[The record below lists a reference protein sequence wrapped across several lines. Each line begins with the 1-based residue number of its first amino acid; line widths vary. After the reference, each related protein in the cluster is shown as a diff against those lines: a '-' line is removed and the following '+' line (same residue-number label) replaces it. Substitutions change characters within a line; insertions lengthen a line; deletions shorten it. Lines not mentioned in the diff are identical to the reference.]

1 MQGVKTFQNFVVR
14 DEVDG
19 KAETFWA
26 IAALAVV
33 AALVAVI
40 AILYIHPTGQVEY
53 RAQMTESGGIAAG
66 TEVRVAGVP
75 IGKVREVTLGAGK
88 DEGKVNVTMAVD
100 DTVFV
105 GDQTSLQ
112 VRMLTVVGGA
122 YVALLPAGERRLGT
136 SVIPPERTA
145 VPYSTAEVIDDAAK
159 LVPEIDTPKLRKV
172 AVTMTDALDSAPGAV
187 RGILSDVEKLTGL
200 VNQQQNQIRSLADIG
215 EEYTTKLADQKKVL
229 VEMIRRIRAVL
240 PVMVGYKDRGILTY
254 NSLGDL
260 VLYVGDVL
268 GKPYMTEIKPQ
279 LDMLTDTASAE
290 KTQKTIARMDT
301 AITALKQIV
310 DKLSA
315 IVYPGGVK
323 LDFSEQVID
332 DRIVCIP
339 IAGRTC

>member
-26 IAALAVV
+26 IVALAVV

-122 YVALLPAGERRLGT
+122 SQPL
-136 SVIPPERTA
+136 
-145 VPYSTAEVIDDAAK
+145 K
-159 LVPEIDTPKLRKV
+159 
-172 AVTMTDALDSAPGAV
+172 
-187 RGILSDVEKLTGL
+187 
-200 VNQQQNQIRSLADIG
+200 
-215 EEYTTKLADQKKVL
+215 
-229 VEMIRRIRAVL
+229 
-240 PVMVGYKDRGILTY
+240 
-254 NSLGDL
+254 
-260 VLYVGDVL
+260 
-268 GKPYMTEIKPQ
+268 
-279 LDMLTDTASAE
+279 AS
-290 KTQKTIARMDT
+290 QP
-301 AITALKQIV
+301 
-310 DKLSA
+310 S
-315 IVYPGGVK
+315 G
-323 LDFSEQVID
+323 
-332 DRIVCIP
+332 
-339 IAGRTC
+339 